1 MQITATEPDGT
12 TVNVTAQ
19 AAFTTSN
26 AKVATVDST
35 GTVIAVAP
43 GIAVI
48 TAQYKALVATLNV
61 TVGLTLESIAAT
73 PAPVVLAQGATQQLK
88 ITAAFNDRSMQDV
101 TASATY
107 ASSSTA
113 VATVSAAGLVTAV
126 SAGSATITASYQG
139 QTVTAQIT
147 VSAATLSSIAVTS
160 SANSLAPGATAQLTT
175 TVKYSDGSTQ
185 ALTSGVTFT
194 SDNPTVATVS
204 AAGLVTAVAAGNAN
218 MTASYQGQTAAVQI
232 SVTAFTSSTLS
243 SIAVSSSATS
253 LAPGATAQLT
263 TTGTYSNGST
273 RPV

>member
-194 SDNPTVATVS
+194 SDNPAVATVS

-232 SVTAFTSSTLS
+232 SVTASTSSTLS

>member
-1 MQITATEPDGT
+1 LQITATEPDGT

-194 SDNPTVATVS
+194 SDNPAVATVS

>member
-1 MQITATEPDGT
+1 LQITATEPDGT

-232 SVTAFTSSTLS
+232 SVTASTSSTLS